1 MNTRASTTKENTAKE
16 NTAKNNNRAP
26 EILGIDIGSYK
37 IRASILVGKA
47 KKSNFEVF
55 SNGVQNGYIINAKDF
70 ENDIL
75 DLLSD
80 INYENKS
87 IPRKIIVGIGTRSC
101 DSITSVA
108 NIITGR
114 SDGLITENDIEECV
128 KKAKVKLEINK
139 NLEIIHSIVIKKIV
153 DNQIIYGEI
162 IGLKGSKVEMKVLF
176 ILEDRKTSKI
186 IYDVFANNNLE
197 IDSIVS
203 GPFAESL
210 IVLNKKDMRL
220 GSASINIGLNN
231 TSVVVYE
238 NNYPMLCSVI
248 SGGGENVTSDLALG
262 LRMSYAEAEDIKQ
275 NINKSEAAKRR
286 VEEIIEARIDYT
298 DKKINESL
306 ARIKRAELLPAGAIL
321 SGGGSYLSKIEQN
334 MRYDLKIP
342 ITICTK
348 NISNTKCDP
357 ENVRSYAVAMLYD
370 KNGEISIYLEFTK
383 RVYRNFLSKIKKFL
397 P

>member
-1 MNTRASTTKENTAKE
+1 MNTRASTTKDNTAKK
-16 NTAKNNNRAP
+16 TNNAP
-26 EILGIDIGSYK
+26 EILGIDIGSHK
-37 IRASILVGKA
+37 IRASILVGKN
-47 KKSNFEVF
+47 KKSDFEVF
-55 SNGVQNGYIINAKDF
+55 SNGVQNGYIIDEKDF

-75 DLLSD
+75 DLLGN

-87 IPRKIIVGIGTRSC
+87 IPRKIIVGISTRSC
-101 DSITSVA
+101 DSVTSVA

-114 SDGLITENDIEECV
+114 SDGLITENDIDECV
-128 KKAKVKLEINK
+128 KKAKAKLEINK
-139 NLEIIHSIVIKKIV
+139 NLEIVHSIVIKKII
-153 DNQIIYGEI
+153 DGQIIYGEI
-162 IGLKGSKVEMKVLF
+162 VGLKGSKVEMKVLF
-176 ILEDRKTSKI
+176 ILEDKKTSKI

-231 TSVVVYE
+231 TSIVVYE
-238 NNYPMLCSVI
+238 NNYPMLCTII

-286 VEEIIEARIDYT
+286 VEEIIEARIDYS

-306 ARIKRAELLPAGAIL
+306 ARIKRAELLPAGVIL
-321 SGGGSYLSKIEQN
+321 SGGGSHLSKIEQN

-348 NISNTKCDP
+348 NILNTKCDP
-357 ENVRSYAVAMLYD
+357 ENIRSYGIAMLYD
-370 KNGEISIYLEFTK
+370 KDGEISIYLEYTK
-383 RVYRNFLSKIKKFL
+383 RIYKNFLSKIKKFL